1 MVGRG
6 ASRWFECASCITIKN
21 IGLGFSCCRIVVFSC
36 FHPTLFPDTQIS
48 CASQVGFYHLL
59 EALLLG
65 PHFPSPRLCGV
76 IIISVRTIWPS
87 TVPEFLYWY
96 HLHSTAV
103 LYFLPIKDAY
113 WGWAKLT
120 FIRPIFLLLLASIYL
135 LFQWW
140 SLPMFWFLILHSPFQ
155 VARFKC
161 LHIKHCHRRSSTK
174 FCATISSTS
183 QATVCLQYLTLL
195 TFCSLNICVLVSWMC
210 WTFGQLFETCTN
222 DININPIKLIY
233 MYLDSGSC
241 VLSFWCING
250 IHMRVSFLGN

>member
-1 MVGRG
+1 M
-6 ASRWFECASCITIKN
+6 
-21 IGLGFSCCRIVVFSC
+21 
-36 FHPTLFPDTQIS
+36 FHPTLFPDTQLS

-113 WGWAKLT
+113 WGWAKL
-120 FIRPIFLLLLASIYL
+120 RPRFLLLLASIYL

-140 SLPMFWFLILHSPFQ
+140 SLPMFWFLILQSSFQ
-155 VARFKC
+155 VACFKC
-161 LHIKHCHRRSSTK
+161 LPFAYKTLSPQKEQHQVLCYYFVNKSS
-174 FCATISSTS
+174 
-183 QATVCLQYLTLL
+183 Y
-195 TFCSLNICVLVSWMC
+195 SLFAVFDPLD
-210 WTFGQLFETCTN
+210 FLFT
-222 DININPIKLIY
+222 
-233 MYLDSGSC
+233 
-241 VLSFWCING
+241 
-250 IHMRVSFLGN
+250 